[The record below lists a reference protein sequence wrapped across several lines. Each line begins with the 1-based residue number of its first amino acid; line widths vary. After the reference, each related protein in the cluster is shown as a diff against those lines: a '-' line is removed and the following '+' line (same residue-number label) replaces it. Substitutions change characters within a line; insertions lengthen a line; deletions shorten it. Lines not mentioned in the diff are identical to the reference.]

1 MKMPTTRY
9 RGFTLKLID
18 PTIVLIYDGAR
29 VISLG
34 VNLEDAC
41 EECDYLIEI
50 RKTIKECQNA

>member
-1 MKMPTTRY
+1 MPITKY
-9 RGFTLKLID
+9 RGFTLKLFKSNA
-18 PTIVLIYDGAR
+18 VLIYDGAR

-34 VNLEDAC
+34 LNLEDAC